1 MLPTATQVPPN
12 PIAAKVS
19 GGKRITVQ
27 VIMRIE
33 DTQSGQVEYLYILFL
48 EDGEI
53 KAPVLQ

>member
-1 MLPTATQVPPN
+1 
-12 PIAAKVS
+12 
-19 GGKRITVQ
+19 
-27 VIMRIE
+27 MRIE